1 MRYLR
6 LWRQFAVMSFVRE
19 AEYRVNFLLGVGEG
33 AAQLALPVVT
43 FLLIYRF
50 TPRVAGWSQAQ
61 VLLLIVGI
69 ALATVALILTHLF
82 WSYAVHY
89 YSSASS

>member
-1 MRYLR
+1 MRE
-6 LWRQFAVMSFVRE
+6 FVRE

-50 TPRVAGWSQAQ
+50 TPRVAG
-61 VLLLIVGI
+61 
-69 ALATVALILTHLF
+69 
-82 WSYAVHY
+82 
-89 YSSASS
+89 

>member
-1 MRYLR
+1 MCYLR

-50 TPRVAGWSQAQ
+50 TPRVAG
-61 VLLLIVGI
+61 
-69 ALATVALILTHLF
+69 
-82 WSYAVHY
+82 
-89 YSSASS
+89 